1 METAVFRCDFC
12 GTKSEEENVAW
23 RRPRCS
29 IELILRGRRFAVAGT
44 HTLYGVPYAGVA
56 GPDGELL
63 PSDEDSRWALSL
75 CDHCMKRIS
84 ALVGLNL
91 ETPEEIS
98 HRQEQLA
105 RQVASNVEAMASSRG
120 KLVSQFP
127 TPPNPPVVVSEPPG
141 GLIAQYPTERQDVR
155 GNFTGPTQPSES
167 GAYAP
172 PGVTSSKSKSKK
184 RPAKKSK
191 KEGGVTFVPEKIARE
206 ERSSHARSG
215 SGKAYARSDRE

>member
-127 TPPNPPVVVSEPPG
+127 TPPAPPVVVHEQPG
-141 GLIAQYPTERQDVR
+141 GLVAQYPTQEKAAGSDVPPVAVVQFPP
-155 GNFTGPTQPSES
+155 GTGPVNGASAS
-167 GAYAP
+167 G
-172 PGVTSSKSKSKK
+172 KSAKSKK
-184 RPAKKSK
+184 RSTKKK
-191 KEGGVTFVPEKIARE
+191 DVEKTD
-206 ERSSHARSG
+206 G
-215 SGKAYARSDRE
+215 

>member
-1 METAVFRCDFC
+1 METAIFRCDFC
-12 GTKSEEENVAW
+12 GTKSDEESVAW

-29 IELILRGRRFAVAGT
+29 IEIILRGRRFAVAGA
-44 HTLYGVPYAGVA
+44 HTLYGVPYAGVTT
-56 GPDGELL
+56 GPDGELA

-105 RQVASNVEAMASSRG
+105 RQVASDVEAMASSRG

-127 TPPNPPVVVSEPPG
+127 TPPSPPVVVHEQPG
-141 GLIAQYPTERQDVR
+141 GLVAQYPTRDKTSGSDVPPAGYFVPDGAVQVNGAR
-155 GNFTGPTQPSES
+155 G
-167 GAYAP
+167 
-172 PGVTSSKSKSKK
+172 KSAAKSKK
-184 RPAKKSK
+184 RATKRKDAA
-191 KEGGVTFVPEKIARE
+191 EKTD
-206 ERSSHARSG
+206 G
-215 SGKAYARSDRE
+215 